1 LRFDRIYDIL
11 SDRINFEEEIEMHV
25 KYDTKGICAVRVE
38 FDVEDGVVKN
48 ISFLGGCDGN
58 HKALAALAEGMTP
71 EEAAKRLKGITC
83 GRRNTSCPDQLA
95 VALEEFMKNQ

>member
-58 HKALAALAEGMTP
+58 HKGLAALAEGMTP

>member
-1 LRFDRIYDIL
+1 
-11 SDRINFEEEIEMHV
+11 MHV

-58 HKALAALAEGMTP
+58 HKGLAALAEGMTP
-71 EEAAKRLKGITC
+71 EEAARKLKGITC
-83 GRRNTSCPDQLA
+83 GRRSTSCPTSWHWLWKIIWQNS
-95 VALEEFMKNQ
+95 KNCLKTVREREKTGKTP